1 MNLKQYLTN
10 REWKMILGNE
20 FHEKYF
26 KELEKTISK
35 DKKVLCPHPSLIFRA
50 LNLTSYNNTKIVII
64 GQSPYHNK
72 NEADGLAFSNKSLAP
87 SLKNIFKEIES
98 DLGIKNTN
106 GDLNCFSNQGVLL
119 INRVLTTE
127 VDKVE
132 GHNNIGWEKF
142 TDKIISSLDNRSS
155 PTVFIFWGKK
165 SQELVTLVKG
175 KHHLVLTA
183 PHPSPFSARTG
194 FFGCKHFSKANDFL
208 SNNGKKIINWSTGPQ
223 GVSNA
228 S

>member
-1 MNLKQYLTN
+1 MNLKQHLTN
-10 REWKMILGNE
+10 REWINILGNE
-20 FHEKYF
+20 FHEPYF
-26 KELEKTISK
+26 KELEKIISK

-50 LNLTSYNNTKIVII
+50 LNLTSYNNTKIVIV
-64 GQSPYHNK
+64 GQSPYHTK
-72 NEADGLAFSNKSLAP
+72 NDADGLAFSNKSLAP

-98 DLGIKNTN
+98 DLGIKNIS
-106 GDLNCFSNQGVLL
+106 GDLNCLSNQGVLL

-127 VDKVE
+127 INKVE
-132 GHNNIGWEKF
+132 GHYNIGWEKF
-142 TDKIISSLDNRSS
+142 TEKIIYSLDNRAS
-155 PTVFIFWGKK
+155 PVVFIFWGKK
-165 SQELVTLVKG
+165 SQELISLVKA

-208 SNNGKKIINWSTGPQ
+208 TNNLKKPINWSTGPKEII
-223 GVSNA
+223 NA